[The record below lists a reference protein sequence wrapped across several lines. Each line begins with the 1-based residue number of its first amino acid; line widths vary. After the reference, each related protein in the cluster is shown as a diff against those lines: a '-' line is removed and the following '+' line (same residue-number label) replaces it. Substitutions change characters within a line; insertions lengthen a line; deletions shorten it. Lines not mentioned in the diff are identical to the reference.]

1 MPNHLAD
8 AISPYLRSHAENP
21 VHWHSWGIE
30 AFVEAKKRDLPVLVS
45 IGYSTCHWCHVM
57 ARESFSDPDIA
68 GYLNEH
74 FVSIKV
80 DREEHPDVDA
90 SYLAAASAFVQG
102 LGWPLNVFVT
112 PDGQAFHAGTYFPPV
127 GQPGHPSFRDV
138 LSAVT
143 DAWLTRREEVTAG
156 AARVAEV
163 LAESARQ
170 LAAGSESVGGDGS
183 TADARPSAEELDHAV
198 AELVGFEDTLF
209 GGFGGAPKF
218 PASPTLSFLL
228 GHGRVSRR
236 DIEVAP
242 EHEHE
247 HEPEHEPEPEHDA
260 ALSSA
265 VPSDGTAL
273 ALRTLKIMGASPLRD
288 SIEGGFFRYA
298 VNRDWSDPHYERM
311 LYDNAQLL
319 GLYTRAWMLT
329 GGAWARHVAEGVA
342 GFLTDVMQLPSG
354 GFASAQDSESTVD
367 GVRVEGGYYALAASD
382 RERQIPP
389 ALDEKVLTGWNG
401 LAIQAL
407 ARAGFVFDRPDLISA
422 ARRAADSL
430 HEQHERADGTL
441 VRASVADVGA
451 ARVNARRATRD
462 DIAAAAT
469 AAADGIAAD
478 AAAADRALSGR
489 TSAAKATL
497 EDYGMYSRGLLEL
510 ALVTGD
516 VTYASRARRLLD
528 STISNAPSAAESPQ
542 SATRSGAS
550 GTHQSAIFRP
560 PHGADPVLSAQ
571 GLVSVVDPSEG
582 AYPSGLSATAD
593 AALLLYRLT
602 GDDRYRRAAQAGLSL
617 VASPAP
623 RQPLAFGAALHLF
636 DELSTPIE
644 QLVIVSP
651 DRSDENQQ
659 TVTPHPVTPHPV
671 TLSDLARRHPAQ
683 VVASVSET
691 QARAFAAAGF
701 ALFDQRAAPSG
712 LPTAYL
718 CRDFVCQL
726 PVTDP
731 GELPLPAATT
741 DLIAR
746 VVAERQ
752 NPDSAPTH

>member
-1 MPNHLAD
+1 MPNHLVD

-68 GYLNEH
+68 DYLNEH

-183 TADARPSAEELDHAV
+183 ADDARPSAEELDHAV

-236 DIEVAP
+236 DTEDAP
-242 EHEHE
+242 E
-247 HEPEHEPEPEHDA
+247 PDTAP
-260 ALSSA
+260 SSA
-265 VPSDGTAL
+265 APSDGTDL

-288 SIEGGFFRYA
+288 PIEGGFFRYA

-329 GGAWARHVAEGVA
+329 GGTWARHVAEGVA

-367 GVRVEGGYYALAASD
+367 GVRVEGGYYALEAS
-382 RERQIPP
+382 ERQKQIPP

-422 ARRAADSL
+422 ARRAAEYL

-441 VRASVADVGA
+441 VRASVAGVDA
-451 ARVNARRATRD
+451 ARVQAHRTARDGAAAD
-462 DIAAAAT
+462 DIAADAT
-469 AAADGIAAD
+469 AAG
-478 AAAADRALSGR
+478 RATFGR

-528 STISNAPSAAESPQ
+528 STISNAPSAAESSQ
-542 SATRSGAS
+542 SATRAGAS
-550 GTHQSAIFRP
+550 GTHQSVIFRP
-560 PHGADPVLSAQ
+560 PHGADPVLRAQ
-571 GLVSVVDPSEG
+571 GLVSAVDPSEG
-582 AYPSGLSATAD
+582 AYPSGLSSSAD
-593 AALLLYRLT
+593 AAVLLYRLT

-617 VASPAP
+617 VASLAP
-623 RQPLAFGAALHLF
+623 KQPLAFGAALHLF
-636 DELSTPIE
+636 DELSTAIE

-659 TVTPHPVTPHPV
+659 TVTLQTVTPHPV
-671 TLSDLARRHPAQ
+671 TLSDLARRHPAH

-701 ALFDQRAAPSG
+701 ALFDHRAAPSG

-726 PVTDP
+726 PVTGP
-731 GELPLPAATT
+731 GELPLPAAMT

-746 VVAERQ
+746 IVAERQ
-752 NPDSAPTH
+752 HPDSAPTH